1 MNNNFRRLTVLKCGA
16 KTGVTRGSI
25 KLDGIQVKNHDVRFS
40 KNGKPFTS
48 DAHFQ
53 IIEGQY
59 EISSNSE
66 STFIGAGD
74 SGASVYV
81 KGRFGELYCIG
92 IAIGYTSYGSAI
104 VTPIFPI
111 LKKFGLN
118 TRYLK
123 KFPEPESSEEES
135 EEENDENEE
144 EESSDDMEPAFTI
157 DVTIKKKPRPKSKT
171 KGKPKTSLTKRLSDS
186 KSSRNTTPKSSIG
199 RGDRSQRSSIRSS
212 DKTAKSPSL
221 GTEQSTAKSSL
232 RGSGY
237 AQSSTKSLA
246 RSTDHTP
253 TSSKTELASRSDKS
267 PGRSAGQTPQSTKS
281 STTKADSSRSVATC
295 DEEQN
300 TKSPKTQRREAEQ
313 SSKSANPSG
322 QGTESDKSVARS
334 ESLPKNTEPPSHD
347 GGQTR
352 KSKKDTELIS
362 NTAKVQRSV
371 TDPTISKTK
380 AKGRGEEGS
389 SKSSTLKT
397 ESKNA
402 KYSRSGTDP
411 TIINKKSSVQDDEQ
425 SSKSPKRGTE
435 QTARSAHPS
444 ERKTEHVS
452 GNAKSPNRTPTSVKS
467 TGTERASRS
476 AKPLGRGTDNAPST
490 AWSSGSGTTNAPS
503 SGKSAVSE
511 TQTTGSNAE
520 PTGQA
525 SVGSDKSN
533 VFSSHPAARA
543 TTSPGR
549 SRKIS
554 TGSNKSVHI
563 KENTFVKTTGSGDK
577 DEKNYKI
584 AKSSEIENTRVS
596 DSNKAAKRG
605 MKQSLSADS
614 STIGGILPPRSIE
627 SSERDV
633 NEARG
638 KQASS
643 ESQRPREKSVIL
655 KDRENASDF
664 KEDKHY
670 TDKEISL
677 KSKGSDQ
684 GSIQTK
690 TSASSQKTGIL
701 KSAKVS
707 TKHQDNPQTDGSEDA
722 SKKKELELEN
732 I

>member
-1 MNNNFRRLTVLKCGA
+1 MLKCGA
-16 KTGVTRGSI
+16 KTGVTRGSL
-25 KLDGIQVKNHDVRFS
+25 KLDGVQVKNYDFRFS

-135 EEENDENEE
+135 EEEKAENEE
-144 EESSDDMEPAFTI
+144 EDESSDDMEPAFTI

-171 KGKPKTSLTKRLSDS
+171 KGKPKTSLTKRFSDS

-232 RGSGY
+232 RGSGH

-246 RSTDHTP
+246 RSTDYIP

-267 PGRSAGQTPQSTKS
+267 PGRSEGQTTQSTKS
-281 STTKADSSRSVATC
+281 LVTKADSSHSAATR
-295 DEEQN
+295 DEDQN
-300 TKSPKTQRREAEQ
+300 SKSPKTQRRESEQ
-313 SSKSANPSG
+313 SSKRAKPSG
-322 QGTESDKSVARS
+322 QGTESDKSIARS
-334 ESLPKNTEPPSHD
+334 ESLPKNTESPGKN
-347 GGQTR
+347 GGLPR
-352 KSKKDTELIS
+352 KSGKDTELVS
-362 NTAKVQRSV
+362 VASKVQRSV
-371 TDPTISKTK
+371 TDPSISK
-380 AKGRGEEGS
+380 
-389 SKSSTLKT
+389 SKSQGRDKEQISKSPARNT
-397 ESKNA
+397 EQSDA

-411 TIINKKSSVQDDEQ
+411 TIISKKSSVRDDPH

-435 QTARSAHPS
+435 QTARSAFPTR
-444 ERKTEHVS
+444 RKTEDVPCD
-452 GNAKSPNRTPTSVKS
+452 AKSPNRTPTSVKS

-476 AKPLGRGTDNAPST
+476 AKPLGRGTDNVPST

-511 TQTTGSNAE
+511 TQTTVSNAK

-525 SVGSDKSN
+525 TADSDKSN
-533 VFSSHPAARA
+533 VFSSHPVARA

-554 TGSNKSVHI
+554 TGSNKFVHI
-563 KENTFVKTTGSGDK
+563 KENTFVNAKSSGHT
-577 DEKNYKI
+577 DEKNSKI
-584 AKSSEIENTRVS
+584 TKSSEIEKRVS
-596 DSNKAAKRG
+596 DSSKSPKRG
-605 MKQSLSADS
+605 MKQSSSATTLGS
-614 STIGGILPPRSIE
+614 MLPSRRKE
-627 SSERDV
+627 SSEKDID
-633 NEARG
+633 
-638 KQASS
+638 
-643 ESQRPREKSVIL
+643 ESKAKPAFSDSHRNHEKSVIL
-655 KDRENASDF
+655 QDRNAARDS
-664 KEDKHY
+664 KEDKHSG
-670 TDKEISL
+670 DKEISI
-677 KSKGSDQ
+677 KSKASDQ

-690 TSASSQKTGIL
+690 NSASSQKTQTGIL
-701 KSAKVS
+701 KSAKVP
-707 TKHQDNPQTDGSEDA
+707 TKHQDYPKDA
-722 SKKKELELEN
+722 RKEKELELEN